1 MCVHLFSASHAER
14 LIKSAVVVAKV
25 RTSFTTLPFMT
36 ILRHAATVSLCTSRP
51 QHRGYKTSIGSLLTR
66 RRRGVPAKRTLR
78 VVLRGQC
85 TARGDR
91 LRCSRD
97 PGSNYPTGLTAPKT
111 NRPQCRQRRR
121 SLPQRFI
128 RCRSATP
135 VGNYPELAASQH
147 ANSRVHGSG
156 CASANGNLLID
167 RGPSHGRVVG
177 SLLRSGL
184 VHQRTQP
191 SHGVAP
197 RTITPLMPSAHPAR
211 H

>member
-25 RTSFTTLPFMT
+25 RTSFTTLPFIT
-36 ILRHAATVSLCTSRP
+36 IRRHAATVSLCTSRP

-97 PGSNYPTGLTAPKT
+97 PGSNYPTGLTAPKA
-111 NRPQCRQRRR
+111 NRPRCRQRRH
-121 SLPQRFI
+121 SLAKCFI
-128 RCRSATP
+128 RCRSA
-135 VGNYPELAASQH
+135 GKAGGELSRNERRTRYGFTKISDASRH
-147 ANSRVHGSG
+147 KEK
-156 CASANGNLLID
+156 
-167 RGPSHGRVVG
+167 RGQKRGTR
-177 SLLRSGL
+177 R
-184 VHQRTQP
+184 
-191 SHGVAP
+191 A
-197 RTITPLMPSAHPAR
+197 
-211 H
+211 

>member
-36 ILRHAATVSLCTSRP
+36 SRRHAATVSLCTSRP

-135 VGNYPELAASQH
+135 VGNYPELEAYLATLPRLGTPIVLTAGQ
-147 ANSRVHGSG
+147 
-156 CASANGNLLID
+156 
-167 RGPSHGRVVG
+167 RGPARPYSMTFAAARVRKARKLAGLAEYVTLDACRHGG
-177 SLLRSGL
+177 MTELGD
-184 VHQRTQP
+184 
-191 SHGVAP
+191 
-197 RTITPLMPSAHPAR
+197 
-211 H
+211 

>member
-36 ILRHAATVSLCTSRP
+36 IRRHAATVSLCTSRP

-97 PGSNYPTGLTAPKT
+97 SGSNYPTGLTAPKT

-128 RCRSATP
+128 RCRSARP
-135 VGNYPELAASQH
+135 VGNYPEDLSELRRPVAQSE
-147 ANSRVHGSG
+147 GSG
-156 CASANGNLLID
+156 STGWTVPVCKPQQA
-167 RGPSHGRVVG
+167 
-177 SLLRSGL
+177 
-184 VHQRTQP
+184 
-191 SHGVAP
+191 
-197 RTITPLMPSAHPAR
+197 
-211 H
+211 

>member
-36 ILRHAATVSLCTSRP
+36 IRRHAATVSLCTSRP

-135 VGNYPELAASQH
+135 VGNYPVGVS
-147 ANSRVHGSG
+147 VHRRERLTGTFDRT
-156 CASANGNLLID
+156 LTVPMQID
-167 RGPSHGRVVG
+167 AEGIKAEYRDGVL
-177 SLLRSGL
+177 SLFIPRAESDK
-184 VHQRTQP
+184 
-191 SHGVAP
+191 P
-197 RTITPLMPSAHPAR
+197 RTITING
-211 H
+211 